1 MQLTTFVSTGT
12 SAAVASAASGSSRS
26 LGLRVALG
34 GTGRG
39 LVDGLDG
46 DNGLVLA
53 RVVVAYNAICGQPG
67 VNWAHKTKVISA
79 V

>member
-53 RVVVAYNAICGQPG
+53 RVVVAYKCDM
-67 VNWAHKTKVISA
+67 WSA
-79 V
+79 WCQLGA